1 MKNRLNQVKNPF
13 ILIFCAFVSM
23 GLVSCNKQSK
33 ESAFV
38 PRLDTKTKCKIEI
51 AGRYQNF
58 EALEAEF
65 DRFNE
70 FYPNV
75 ELSYTYLDNY
85 KKSITTALASQNPPD
100 IFTTFPWMLDKTNYN
115 TLLESAEN
123 FADSK
128 ITGIELSAVN
138 QKLLFPLADG
148 SIPMVPVLCAA
159 SGMLVNED
167 LFQKEKIQIPTT
179 MPQLIDA
186 CQKFK
191 DAGYKSP
198 ILSDNSEITIMASL
212 IYPYFT
218 KEIMDNADAIS
229 KLNRLEPEAGEYM
242 RTSLELV
249 ESFRNHGFM
258 DLEECSKI
266 KDRYSAVIMRFFEG
280 EVPMMLASAD
290 VVSGTKKREA
300 LSESFSKNPFKYSFY
315 SVPVMENRGAVL
327 QVPSVEFSVN
337 KNGKNL
343 EMANEFMRF
352 LLRTE
357 ELNNL
362 AKIKRLITCSTV
374 YSFDDVYAPLENTEH
389 LYQLEIGILDNT
401 YSQLRLAAYQVLLG
415 NQTVDEAISCYGKY

>member
-13 ILIFCAFVSM
+13 ILIFCVFVSM
-23 GLVSCNKQSK
+23 GLVSCNKQPK

-115 TLLESAEN
+115 TLLENAEN

-128 ITGIELSAVN
+128 STGIELSAVN

-167 LFQKEKIQIPTT
+167 LFKKEKIQIPTT

-191 DAGYKSP
+191 NAGYKSP

-218 KEIMDNADAIS
+218 KEIMNNADAIS

-249 ESFRNHGFM
+249 ESFRNYGFM

-300 LSESFSKNPFKYSFY
+300 LSEPFSKNPFKYSFY